1 MKLTIVIEPKSE
13 TECGDCHMLDKAG
26 PLALR
31 QIGTC
36 AMFDHIVLGFGRDS
50 QTAIRPQRCRVV
62 FGASLPALT
71 SAETN
76 PDATEASQASA
87 SPTTRI

>member
-1 MKLTIVIEPKSE
+1 MKRFLEDPWCPLGHVY
-13 TECGDCHMLDKAG
+13 ECGDTL
-26 PLALR
+26 
-31 QIGTC
+31 
-36 AMFDHIVLGFGRDS
+36 IVPTGDPATWPVDGVICVHR
-50 QTAIRPQRCRVV
+50 
-62 FGASLPALT
+62 GYPALT